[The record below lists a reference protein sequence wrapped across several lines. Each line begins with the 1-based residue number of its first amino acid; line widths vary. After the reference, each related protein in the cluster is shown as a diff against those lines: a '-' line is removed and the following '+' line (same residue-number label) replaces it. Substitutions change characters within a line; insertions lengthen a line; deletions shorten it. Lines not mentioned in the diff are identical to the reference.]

1 MAAFKKRAIFRVTA
15 FYENPL
21 SLFFETLASFCKKT
35 RIFLRFKVRKESQKK
50 YTILRSPH
58 VNKKARDQVK
68 VKKIVYTFFTK
79 GGKQNWLYFLL
90 TLKSRSSSVLHFDY
104 KHIHNQNLVLFD
116 KTPFS
121 ENGFRSN
128 KARFRKYIESLNEL

>member
-58 VNKKARDQVK
+58 VNKKARDQIK
-68 VKKIVYTFFTK
+68 VKKIMYTFFTK

-90 TLKSRSSSVLHFDY
+90 TLKSRSSSILHFDY
-104 KHIHNQNLVLFD
+104 KHLHNQNLISS
-116 KTPFS
+116 PS
-121 ENGFRSN
+121 ENEVPFN
-128 KARFRKYIESLNEL
+128 KARFQKYIESLDEL